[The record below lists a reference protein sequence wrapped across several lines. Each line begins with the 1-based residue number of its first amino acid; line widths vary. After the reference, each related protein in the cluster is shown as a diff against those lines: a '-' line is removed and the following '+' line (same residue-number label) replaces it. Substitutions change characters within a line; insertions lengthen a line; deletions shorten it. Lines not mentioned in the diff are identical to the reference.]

1 MIDRL
6 IAFSVR
12 SPWTIGLL
20 LLALIG
26 YGAYSLKSL
35 PIDAVPDVT
44 NQQVDVITNSPNL
57 SSLEI
62 EKFITT
68 PLEMAMANIPGLIEA
83 RSVSKFG
90 SSVVKLI
97 FTDNTDI
104 YWARQQ
110 VFERLEGVKADIPE
124 GAGTPILGPVSTGL
138 GEIYQYVIRPKD
150 PEHPRYTL
158 TEIRTLQDWYVR
170 RKLLGMPGVADVSG
184 YGGYSKEYQA
194 KLKPERMRALGITV
208 DDLYTALSQG
218 NGNTGGAYIEKDN
231 KAFTIRGIG
240 LVNNLDEIA
249 QTVVRKNGNVPV
261 LVRDVADVEMG
272 SALRFG
278 ALSENGTGEVV
289 GGSVLMMKGANG
301 NEVIGRL
308 KDKFRD
314 IQAGLPDGLE
324 IVPFLDRSKIVTAAI
339 DTVAHNLIEGAAIVV
354 LVILVLLGNWRASLL
369 AASVIPL
376 AMLFAFIW
384 MRQLDI
390 VGNIMS
396 LGAIDFGLLVDPAII
411 VVESAVLFLGLA
423 MARRLDEKREANG
436 HDGYLSKL
444 TYKDR
449 QEVVIASASAVK
461 QSVVFGGLI
470 ILIVYFPILT
480 LEGVEGK
487 MFAPMAKTV
496 GFAIMGALLLSIT
509 YVPMMSALLL
519 RPPKSLHDHGFS
531 EKIVQFFYRL
541 LRPVLAAGLRAKFV
555 VVAVAA
561 GILTAGIIG
570 FSRIGGE
577 FIPKLQEGDM
587 MIDMDLPT
595 GTPLTESIRLSRI
608 FQESLL
614 KAFPDEIL
622 GAVSKIGT
630 SEVKVDPL
638 PLESQE
644 IYLSLSDKH
653 TWKKADNQ
661 EDLAVEVNKFMSQ
674 YPGPIYAI
682 TQPIESRV
690 NDMMNGARTD
700 VVAQLYGDNLD
711 TLVNKMR
718 SIIQVIRQVPGAVD
732 VKASKVFGLP
742 QLNIKYDRHRLAI
755 HGIKVEQVNRAI
767 QMAFGGATAGV
778 VYEGDKRFD
787 LTFRLA
793 GDDRVRP
800 ESIENLLV
808 NDQNNNPIPLRELAE
823 ITEDVGPSEITHVNL
838 KRVVNIGFNIR
849 ERDLES
855 VVKDVIK
862 AVDQKVKLPDEYS
875 ITYGGEFE
883 NFSRA
888 KDRLSLVLPISLL
901 VIFGLLYLTFGN
913 FRDSLLIYAVVPLSA
928 VGGIFSLLLRGM
940 NFSISAGVGFI
951 ALFGVAVL
959 NGILLVSHFNALAAE
974 GVSDPNQRVLQGL
987 RERLRPV
994 LMTSFVAALG
1004 FMPMALSTSVGA
1016 EVQKPLATVVIGGL
1030 LTATVLT
1037 LIVLPVLYAMFSP
1050 KTHQPEEVEKE
1061 VDVA

>member
-12 SPWTIGLL
+12 SPWTIGFLV
-20 LLALIG
+20 LALILAG
-26 YGAYSLKSL
+26 GYSLKKL

-44 NQQVDVITNSPNL
+44 TQQVDVITNSPNL

-68 PLEMAMANIPGLIEA
+68 PLEMAMANIPGLVET

-97 FTDNTDI
+97 FTDQTDI

-110 VFERLEGVKADIPE
+110 VFERLEGVKADIPD
-124 GAGTPILGPVSTGL
+124 GAGTPTLGPVSTGL
-138 GEIYQYVIRPKD
+138 GEIYQYVIKPED
-150 PEHPRYTL
+150 PTSPRYTL
-158 TEIRTLQDWYVR
+158 TEIRTIQDWYIR

-194 KLKPERMRALGITV
+194 KLKPDRMRALGVTV
-208 DDLYTALSQG
+208 DDLYAALSQG

-240 LVNNLDEIA
+240 LVNTLDEIG
-249 QTVVRKNGNVPV
+249 QTVVRKNGNAPV
-261 LVRDVADVEMG
+261 LVRDVADVDMG
-272 SALRFG
+272 HALRFG
-278 ALSENGTGEVV
+278 ALSRNGQGEVV
-289 GGSVLMMKGANG
+289 GGSILMMKGANG
-301 NEVIGRL
+301 NEVINRL
-308 KDKFRD
+308 KDRFRE
-314 IQAGLPDGLE
+314 IQKGMPAGLIIE
-324 IVPFLDRSKIVTAAI
+324 PFLDRSEIVTAAI
-339 DTVAHNLIEGAAIVV
+339 DTVAHNLLEGAAIVV
-354 LVILVLLGNWRASLL
+354 IVILVLLGNWRASLL

-384 MRQLDI
+384 MGQLGI

-411 VVESAVLFLGLA
+411 VVESAVLFLALA
-423 MARRLDEKREANG
+423 MAKYQDEKTRQTGA
-436 HDGYLSKL
+436 KTAL

-449 QEVVIASASAVK
+449 QDVIISATSEVK
-461 QSVVFGGLI
+461 RSVVFGGLI

-487 MFAPMAKTV
+487 MFSPMAKTV
-496 GFAIMGALLLSIT
+496 GFAILGALLLSIT

-519 RPPKSLHDHGFS
+519 RPPKSAHDHGFS
-531 EKIVQFFYRL
+531 EKIVQFFYRG
-541 LRPVLAAGLRAKFV
+541 LRPVLTAALRARYV
-555 VVAVAA
+555 VVGVAV
-561 GILTAGIIG
+561 GILVLGVIG
-570 FSRIGGE
+570 FGRIGGE

-587 MIDMDLPT
+587 VIDMDLPT
-595 GTPLTESIRLSRI
+595 GTTLTESIRLSQS
-608 FQESLL
+608 FQAALL
-614 KAFPDEIL
+614 KEFPDEISTI
-622 GAVSKIGT
+622 VSKIGT

-644 IYLSLSDKH
+644 LYLSLTPKEN
-653 TWKKADNQ
+653 WKKATRQQ
-661 EDLAVEVNKFMSQ
+661 ELAVKVNDFMAQ
-674 YPGPIYAI
+674 YPGPVYAI

-711 TLVNKMR
+711 TLVKKMR
-718 SIIQVIRQVPGAVD
+718 QVIGVVRTVPGAVD

-742 QLNIKYDRHRLAI
+742 QLNIKYDRHRLAL
-755 HGIKVEQVNRAI
+755 HGIKVEQINRAI

-800 ESIENLLV
+800 DAIANLLV
-808 NDQNNNPIPLRELAE
+808 NDQNNNPIPLRELAD
-823 ITEDVGPSEITHVNL
+823 ITEDVGPSEITHVDM
-838 KRVVNIGFNIR
+838 KRLVNVGFNVR

-862 AVDQKVKLPDEYS
+862 AVDAKVKLPAEYS

-888 KDRLSLVLPISLL
+888 KDRLSIVLPIALL

-928 VGGIFSLLLRGM
+928 VGGIFSLLLRDM

-959 NGILLVSHFNALAAE
+959 NGILLVSHFNALGAE
-974 GVSDPNQRVLQGL
+974 GVEDPNERVLRGL
-987 RERLRPV
+987 QERLRPV

-1004 FMPMALSTSVGA
+1004 FMPMATSSSVGA

-1037 LIVLPVLYAMFSP
+1037 LIVLPVLYAMVSP
-1050 KTHQPEEVEKE
+1050 RIITPAHQEQEADAV
-1061 VDVA
+1061 

>member
-20 LLALIG
+20 LLVLILAG
-26 YGAYSLKSL
+26 GYSLKKL

-44 NQQVDVITNSPNL
+44 TQQVDVITNSPNL

-62 EKFITT
+62 EKFITI
-68 PLEMAMANIPGLIEA
+68 PLEMAMANIPGLVET

-97 FTDNTDI
+97 FTDQTDI

-110 VFERLEGVKADIPE
+110 VFERLESVKADIPD
-124 GAGTPILGPVSTGL
+124 GAGTPVLGPVSTGL
-138 GEIYQYVIRPKD
+138 GEIYQYVIRPED
-150 PEHPRYTL
+150 PNNPRYTL
-158 TEIRTLQDWYVR
+158 TEIRTIQDWYVR
-170 RKLLGMPGVADVSG
+170 RKLLGMPGIADVSG

-194 KLKPERMRALGITV
+194 KLKPERMRALGVTV
-208 DDLYTALSQG
+208 DDLYAALSQG

-240 LVNNLDEIA
+240 LVNSLDEIA
-249 QTVVRKNGNVPV
+249 QTVIRKNGNAPV
-261 LVRDVADVEMG
+261 LVRDVADVDMG
-272 SALRFG
+272 HALRFG
-278 ALSENGTGEVV
+278 ALSRNGQGEVV
-289 GGSVLMMKGANG
+289 GGSILMMKGANG
-301 NEVIGRL
+301 NEVINRL
-308 KDKFRD
+308 KERFVD
-314 IQAGLPDGLE
+314 IQKGMPKGLVIE
-324 IVPFLDRSKIVTAAI
+324 PFLDRSEIVTAAI
-339 DTVAHNLIEGAAIVV
+339 NTVAHNLLEGAAIVV
-354 LVILVLLGNWRASLL
+354 IVILVLLGNWRASLL

-384 MRQLDI
+384 MGQLGI

-411 VVESAVLFLGLA
+411 VVESAVLFLALA
-423 MARRLDEKREANG
+423 MAKHQEEARAAG
-436 HDGYLSKL
+436 KSAKM
-444 TYKDR
+444 TYKER
-449 QEVVIASASAVK
+449 QALIISATSEVK
-461 QSVVFGGLI
+461 RSVVFGGLI

-487 MFAPMAKTV
+487 MFSPMAKTV

-519 RPPKSLHDHGFS
+519 RPPKSAHDHGFS
-531 EKIVQFFYRL
+531 EKIVQFFYRG
-541 LRPVLAAGLRAKFV
+541 LRPVLAAALRAKYV
-555 VVAVAA
+555 VVAIAA
-561 GILTAGIIG
+561 GILVLGVIG

-587 MIDMDLPT
+587 VIDMDLPT
-595 GTPLTESIRLSRI
+595 GTPLTESIRLSQE
-608 FQESLL
+608 FQGALL
-614 KAFPDEIL
+614 KAFPDEIQSI
-622 GAVSKIGT
+622 VSKIGT

-644 IYLSLSDKH
+644 LYLSLTPKE
-653 TWKKADNQ
+653 TWKKAGRQQ
-661 EDLAVEVNKFMSQ
+661 ELAVKVNDFMAQ
-674 YPGPIYAI
+674 YPGPVYAI

-711 TLVNKMR
+711 TLVKKMR
-718 SIIQVIRQVPGAVD
+718 EVIGVVRQVPGAVD

-742 QLNIKYDRHRLAI
+742 QLNIKYDRHRLAL
-755 HGIKVEQVNRAI
+755 HGIKVEQINRAI

-787 LTFRLA
+787 LTFRLS

-800 ESIENLLV
+800 EAIANLLV
-808 NDQNNNPIPLRELAE
+808 NDQNNNPIPLRELAD
-823 ITEDVGPSEITHVNL
+823 ITEDVGPSEITHVDM
-838 KRVVNIGFNIR
+838 KRLVNVGFNVR

-855 VVKDVIK
+855 VVNDVIK
-862 AVDQKVKLPDEYS
+862 AVNAKVKLPAEYS

-888 KDRLSLVLPISLL
+888 KDRLSIVLPIALL

-928 VGGIFSLLLRGM
+928 VGGIFSLLLRDM

-959 NGILLVSHFNALAAE
+959 NGILLVSHFNALGAE
-974 GVSDPNQRVLQGL
+974 GIEDPNERVLQGL
-987 RERLRPV
+987 KDRLRPV

-1004 FMPMALSTSVGA
+1004 FMPMATSTSVGA

-1037 LIVLPVLYAMFSP
+1037 LIILPVLYAMVSP
-1050 KTHQPEEVEKE
+1050 RVIAPAHQEQEADAV
-1061 VDVA
+1061 

>member
-1 MIDRL
+1 MIDKI
-6 IAFSVR
+6 IAWSVR
-12 SPWTIGLL
+12 SPWTVGLML
-20 LLALIG
+20 LVLIAWG
-26 YGAYSLKSL
+26 GYSLQHL
-35 PIDAVPDVT
+35 PIDATPDVT
-44 NQQVDVITNSPNL
+44 NQQVDVITNSQNL

-62 EKFITT
+62 EKFIST
-68 PLEMAMANIPGLIEA
+68 PIELAMANIPGLIEA

-97 FTDNTDI
+97 FTDETDI

-110 VFERLEGVKADIPE
+110 VFERLEQVKNDIPE

-138 GEIYQYVIRPKD
+138 GEIYQYVIRPID
-150 PEHPRYTL
+150 PKNPRYTL
-158 TEIRTLQDWYVR
+158 TEIRTLQDWSIR
-170 RKLLGMPGVADVSG
+170 RQLLGMEGIADVSG

-194 KLKPERMRALGITV
+194 KLKPERMRALGVTV
-208 DDLYTALSQG
+208 DDLYAALSQG
-218 NGNTGGAYIEKDN
+218 NGNTGGAYIEKEN
-231 KAFTIRGIG
+231 KAFTIRGVG
-240 LVNNLDEIA
+240 LINTIDEVA
-249 QTVVRKNGNVPV
+249 QTVVRKNGNAPV

-272 SALRFG
+272 HALRFG
-278 ALSENGTGEVV
+278 ALSQNGKGEVV
-289 GGSVLMMKGANG
+289 GGSILMMKGANG

-308 KDKFRD
+308 KDRFKE
-314 IQAGLPDGLE
+314 IQKTLPDGLVIE
-324 IVPFLDRSKIVTAAI
+324 PFVDRSRIVTAAI
-339 DTVAHNLIEGAAIVV
+339 DTVAHNLIEGAIIVV
-354 LVILVLLGNWRASLL
+354 VVILVLLGNWRASLL

-376 AMLFAFIW
+376 SMLFAFIW
-384 MRQLDI
+384 MGQLDI

-411 VVESAVLFLGLA
+411 VVESVVLFLAIA
-423 MARRLDEKREANG
+423 MSKRQNQHEHNEHEEG
-436 HDGYLSKL
+436 VSRKI
-444 TYKDR
+444 TYKER
-449 QEVVIASASAVK
+449 QDIVID
-461 QSVVFGGLI
+461 SVVDVKRSVLFGGMI

-487 MFAPMAKTV
+487 MFSPMAKTV
-496 GFAIMGALLLSIT
+496 GFAILGALILAIT
-509 YVPMMSALLL
+509 YVPMMSALIM
-519 RPPKSLHDHGFS
+519 RPPKSAHDHGFS
-531 EKIVQFFYRL
+531 EKLVQFFYKG

-555 VVAVAA
+555 VVGVAV
-561 GILTAGIIG
+561 GILVLGIIG

-595 GTPLTESIRLSRI
+595 GTTLTESIRLSKI
-608 FQESLL
+608 FQASLM
-614 KAFPDEIL
+614 KEFPDEIK
-622 GAVSKIGT
+622 GIVSKIGT

-644 IYLSLSDKH
+644 LYISLSPKE
-653 TWKKADNQ
+653 TWTKATKQ
-661 EDLAVEVNKFMSQ
+661 EDLAVQVNDFMAQ

-711 TLVNKMR
+711 TLLVKMR
-718 SIIQVIRQVPGAVD
+718 EIIGVVREVPGAVD

-742 QLNIKYDRHRLAI
+742 QLNIKYDRQRLAV

-767 QMAFGGATAGV
+767 QMAFGGATAGTIF
-778 VYEGDKRFD
+778 EGDRRFD

-800 ESIENLLV
+800 DAIENLLV
-808 NDQNNNPIPLRELAE
+808 NDQNNNPIPLRELAD
-823 ITEDVGPSEITHVNL
+823 ITEDIGPSEITHVNM
-838 KRVVNIGFNIR
+838 KRVVNIGFNVR
-849 ERDLES
+849 ERDLQS
-855 VVKDVIK
+855 VVNDVIK
-862 AVDQKVKLPDEYS
+862 AVDGQVKLPADYS
-875 ITYGGEFE
+875 ITYGGQFE

-888 KDRLSLVLPISLL
+888 KDRLSIVLPISLL

-928 VGGIFSLLLRGM
+928 VGGILSLMLRDM

-951 ALFGVAVL
+951 ALFGISVL
-959 NGILLVSHFNALAAE
+959 NGIILVSHFNALAEE
-974 GVSDPNQRVLQGL
+974 GVADPNERVLRGL
-987 RERLRPV
+987 QERLRPV

-1004 FMPMALSTSVGA
+1004 FIPMALSTSVGA

-1030 LTATVLT
+1030 LTATILT

-1050 KTHQPEEVEKE
+1050 KNVPAHPPVETE
-1061 VDVA
+1061 TIA

>member
-12 SPWTIGLL
+12 SPWTIGFLVLL
-20 LLALIG
+20 LVLAG
-26 YGAYSLKSL
+26 GYSLKKL

-44 NQQVDVITNSPNL
+44 TQQVDVITNSPNL

-62 EKFITT
+62 EKFITI
-68 PLEMAMANIPGLIEA
+68 PLEMAMANIPGLVET

-97 FTDNTDI
+97 FTDQTDI

-110 VFERLEGVKADIPE
+110 VFERLESVKSDIPD
-124 GAGTPILGPVSTGL
+124 GAGTPVLGPVSTGL
-138 GEIYQYVIRPKD
+138 GEIYQYVIRPED
-150 PEHPRYTL
+150 PSNPRYTL
-158 TEIRTLQDWYVR
+158 TEIRTIQDWYVR
-170 RKLLGMPGVADVSG
+170 RKLLGMSGIADVSG

-194 KLKPERMRALGITV
+194 KLKPERMRALGVTV
-208 DDLYTALSQG
+208 DDLYAALSQG

-240 LVNNLDEIA
+240 LVNSLDEIA
-249 QTVVRKNGNVPV
+249 QTVIRKNGNAPV
-261 LVRDVADVEMG
+261 LVRDVADVDMG
-272 SALRFG
+272 HALRFG
-278 ALSENGTGEVV
+278 ALSRNGQGEVV
-289 GGSVLMMKGANG
+289 GGSILMMKGANG
-301 NEVIGRL
+301 NEVINRL
-308 KDKFRD
+308 KERFVD
-314 IQAGLPDGLE
+314 IQKGMPKGLVIE
-324 IVPFLDRSKIVTAAI
+324 PFLDRSEIVTAAI
-339 DTVAHNLIEGAAIVV
+339 NTVAHNLLEGAAIVV
-354 LVILVLLGNWRASLL
+354 IVILVLLGNWRASLL

-384 MRQLDI
+384 MGQLGI

-411 VVESAVLFLGLA
+411 VVESAVLFLALA
-423 MARRLDEKREANG
+423 MAKHQEEATAAG
-436 HDGYLSKL
+436 RSAKM
-444 TYKDR
+444 TYKER
-449 QEVVIASASAVK
+449 QALTISATSEVK
-461 QSVVFGGLI
+461 RSVVFGGLI

-487 MFAPMAKTV
+487 MFSPMAKTV
-496 GFAIMGALLLSIT
+496 GFAILGALLLSIT

-519 RPPKSLHDHGFS
+519 RPPKSAHDHGFS
-531 EKIVQFFYRL
+531 EKIVQFFYRG
-541 LRPVLAAGLRAKFV
+541 LRPVLTAALRAKYV
-555 VVAVAA
+555 VVAIAV
-561 GILTAGIIG
+561 GILVLGVIG

-587 MIDMDLPT
+587 VIDMDLPT
-595 GTPLTESIRLSRI
+595 GTPLTESIRLSQE
-608 FQESLL
+608 FQGALL
-614 KAFPDEIL
+614 KAFPDEIQSI
-622 GAVSKIGT
+622 VSKIGT

-644 IYLSLSDKH
+644 LYLSLTPKE
-653 TWKKADNQ
+653 TWKKAGRQQ
-661 EDLAVEVNKFMSQ
+661 ELAVKVNDFMAQ
-674 YPGPIYAI
+674 YPGPVYAI

-711 TLVNKMR
+711 TLVKKMR
-718 SIIQVIRQVPGAVD
+718 EVIAVVRQVPGAVD

-742 QLNIKYDRHRLAI
+742 QLNIKYDRHRLAL
-755 HGIKVEQVNRAI
+755 HGIKVEQINRAI

-800 ESIENLLV
+800 EAIANLLV
-808 NDQNNNPIPLRELAE
+808 NDQNNNPIPLRELAD
-823 ITEDVGPSEITHVNL
+823 ITEDVGPSEITHVDM
-838 KRVVNIGFNIR
+838 KRLVNVGFNVR

-855 VVKDVIK
+855 VVNDVIK
-862 AVDQKVKLPDEYS
+862 AVNAKVKLPAEYS

-888 KDRLSLVLPISLL
+888 KDRLSLVLPIALL

-928 VGGIFSLLLRGM
+928 VGGIFSLLLRDM

-959 NGILLVSHFNALAAE
+959 NGILLVSHFNALGAA
-974 GVSDPNQRVLQGL
+974 GIDDPNERVLQGL
-987 RERLRPV
+987 KDRLRPV

-1004 FMPMALSTSVGA
+1004 FMPMATSTSVGA

-1037 LIVLPVLYAMFSP
+1037 LIILPVLYAMVSP
-1050 KTHQPEEVEKE
+1050 RVITPAHQEQEA
-1061 VDVA
+1061 DVV

>member
-1 MIDRL
+1 MIDKI
-6 IAFSVR
+6 IAWSVR
-12 SPWTIGLL
+12 SPWTVGLL
-20 LLALIG
+20 LLVLIAWG
-26 YGAYSLKSL
+26 GYSLKNL
-35 PIDAVPDVT
+35 PIDATPDVT
-44 NQQVDVITNSPNL
+44 NQQVDVITNSQNL

-62 EKFITT
+62 EKFIST
-68 PLEMAMANIPGLIEA
+68 PIELAMANIPGLIEA

-97 FTDNTDI
+97 FTDDTDI

-110 VFERLEGVKADIPE
+110 VFERLEQVKNDIPE

-138 GEIYQYVIRPKD
+138 GEIYQYVIRPID
-150 PEHPRYTL
+150 PKNPRYTL
-158 TEIRTLQDWYVR
+158 TEIRTLQDWSIR
-170 RKLLGMPGVADVSG
+170 RQLLGMEGIADVSG

-194 KLKPERMRALGITV
+194 KLKPDRMRALGVTV
-208 DDLYTALSQG
+208 DDLYAALSQG

-231 KAFTIRGIG
+231 KAFTIRGVG
-240 LVNNLDEIA
+240 LINTIDEVA
-249 QTVVRKNGNVPV
+249 QTVVRKNGNAPI
-261 LVRDVADVEMG
+261 LVRDVADVDMG
-272 SALRFG
+272 HALRFG
-278 ALSENGTGEVV
+278 ALSQNGKGEVV
-289 GGSVLMMKGANG
+289 GGSILMMKGANG
-301 NEVIGRL
+301 NEVISRL
-308 KDKFRD
+308 KERFKE
-314 IQAGLPDGLE
+314 IQKTLPDGLVIE
-324 IVPFLDRSKIVTAAI
+324 PFLDRSRIVTAAI
-339 DTVAHNLIEGAAIVV
+339 DTVAHNLIEGAVIVV
-354 LVILVLLGNWRASLL
+354 IVILVLLGNWRASLL

-384 MRQLDI
+384 MGQLGI

-411 VVESAVLFLGLA
+411 VVESVVLFLAIA
-423 MARRLDEKREANG
+423 MGKRQEQAE
-436 HDGYLSKL
+436 HEDGVNKKF
-444 TYKDR
+444 TYKER
-449 QEVVIASASAVK
+449 QNIVID
-461 QSVVFGGLI
+461 SVVDVKRSVLFGGII

-487 MFAPMAKTV
+487 MFSPMAKTV
-496 GFAIMGALLLSIT
+496 GFAILGALILAIT
-509 YVPMMSALLL
+509 YVPMMSALIM
-519 RPPKSLHDHGFS
+519 RPPKSAHDHGFS
-531 EKIVQFFYRL
+531 EKLVQFFYKG
-541 LRPVLAAGLRAKFV
+541 LRPVLAAGLRAKLV
-555 VVAVAA
+555 VVGVAV
-561 GILTAGIIG
+561 GILVLGVIG

-595 GTPLTESIRLSRI
+595 GTTLTESIRLSQI
-608 FQESLL
+608 FQAALIKE
-614 KAFPDEIL
+614 FPDEIK
-622 GAVSKIGT
+622 GVVSKIGT

-644 IYLSLSDKH
+644 LYISLSPKE
-653 TWKKADNQ
+653 TWTKATKQ
-661 EDLAVEVNKFMSQ
+661 EDLAVQVNDFMAQ

-711 TLVNKMR
+711 TLLVKMR
-718 SIIQVIRQVPGAVD
+718 EIIGVVREVPGAVD

-742 QLNIKYDRHRLAI
+742 QLNIKYDRQRLAV

-767 QMAFGGATAGV
+767 QMAFGGATAGTIF
-778 VYEGDKRFD
+778 EGDRRFD

-800 ESIENLLV
+800 DAIENLLV
-808 NDQNNNPIPLRELAE
+808 NDQNNNPIPLRELAD
-823 ITEDVGPSEITHVNL
+823 ITEDIGPSEITHVNM
-838 KRVVNIGFNIR
+838 KRVVNIGFNVR
-849 ERDLES
+849 ERDLQS
-855 VVKDVIK
+855 VVNDVIK
-862 AVDQKVKLPDEYS
+862 AVDAQVKLPAEYS
-875 ITYGGEFE
+875 ITYGGQFE

-888 KDRLSLVLPISLL
+888 KDRLSIVLPISLL

-928 VGGIFSLLLRGM
+928 VGGILSLMLRDM

-951 ALFGVAVL
+951 ALFGISVL
-959 NGILLVSHFNALAAE
+959 NGIILVSHFNALAEE
-974 GVSDPNQRVLQGL
+974 GVADPNERVLRGL
-987 RERLRPV
+987 QERLRPV

-1004 FMPMALSTSVGA
+1004 FIPMALSTSVGA

-1030 LTATVLT
+1030 LTATILT

-1050 KTHQPEEVEKE
+1050 KNVSAQPPVETE
-1061 VDVA
+1061 TIA

>member
-12 SPWTIGLL
+12 SPWTIGFLVL
-20 LLALIG
+20 ILVLAG
-26 YGAYSLKSL
+26 GYSLKKL

-44 NQQVDVITNSPNL
+44 TQQVDVITNSPNL

-68 PLEMAMANIPGLIEA
+68 PLEMAMANIPGLVET

-97 FTDNTDI
+97 FTDQTDI

-110 VFERLEGVKADIPE
+110 VFERLEGVKADIPD
-124 GAGTPILGPVSTGL
+124 GAGTPALGPVSTGL
-138 GEIYQYVIRPKD
+138 GEIYQYVIKPED
-150 PEHPRYTL
+150 PNSPRYTL
-158 TEIRTLQDWYVR
+158 TEIRTIQDWYIR

-194 KLKPERMRALGITV
+194 KLKPDRMRALGVTV
-208 DDLYTALSQG
+208 DDLYAALSQG

-249 QTVVRKNGNVPV
+249 QTVVRKNGNAPV
-261 LVRDVADVEMG
+261 LVRDVADVDMG
-272 SALRFG
+272 HALRFG
-278 ALSENGTGEVV
+278 ALSRNGQGEVV
-289 GGSVLMMKGANG
+289 GGSILMMKGANG
-301 NEVIGRL
+301 NEVINRL
-308 KDKFRD
+308 KDRFAE
-314 IQAGLPDGLE
+314 IQKGMPAGLIIE
-324 IVPFLDRSKIVTAAI
+324 PFLDRSEIVTAAI
-339 DTVAHNLIEGAAIVV
+339 DTVAHNLLEGAAIVV
-354 LVILVLLGNWRASLL
+354 IVILVLLGNWRASLL

-384 MRQLDI
+384 MGQLGI

-411 VVESAVLFLGLA
+411 VVESAVLFLALA
-423 MARRLDEKREANG
+423 MAKYQAEK
-436 HDGYLSKL
+436 SKQTGTNTTL

-449 QEVVIASASAVK
+449 QNVIINATSEVK
-461 QSVVFGGLI
+461 RSVVFGGLI

-487 MFAPMAKTV
+487 MFSPMAKTV
-496 GFAIMGALLLSIT
+496 GFAILGALLLSIT

-519 RPPKSLHDHGFS
+519 RPPKSAHDHGFS
-531 EKIVQFFYRL
+531 EKIVQFFYRG
-541 LRPVLAAGLRAKFV
+541 LRP
-555 VVAVAA
+555 
-561 GILTAGIIG
+561 ILTAALKAKYVVVGVAVGILVLGVIG
-570 FSRIGGE
+570 FGRIGGE

-587 MIDMDLPT
+587 VIDMDLPT
-595 GTPLTESIRLSRI
+595 GTTLTESIRLSQE
-608 FQESLL
+608 FQGALL
-614 KAFPDEIL
+614 KEFPDEIENI
-622 GAVSKIGT
+622 VSKIGT

-644 IYLSLSDKH
+644 LYLSLTPKE
-653 TWKKADNQ
+653 TWKKATRQQ
-661 EDLAVEVNKFMSQ
+661 ELAVKVNDFMAQ
-674 YPGPIYAI
+674 YPGPVYAI

-711 TLVNKMR
+711 TLVKKMR
-718 SIIQVIRQVPGAVD
+718 QVIGVVRQVPGAVD

-742 QLNIKYDRHRLAI
+742 QLNIKYDRHRLAL
-755 HGIKVEQVNRAI
+755 HGIKVEQINRAI

-800 ESIENLLV
+800 DAIANLLV
-808 NDQNNNPIPLRELAE
+808 NDQNNNPIPLRELAD
-823 ITEDVGPSEITHVNL
+823 ITEDVGPSEITHVDM
-838 KRVVNIGFNIR
+838 KRLVNVGFNVR

-862 AVDQKVKLPDEYS
+862 AVDAKVKLPAEYS

-888 KDRLSLVLPISLL
+888 KDRLSIVLPISLL

-928 VGGIFSLLLRGM
+928 VGGIFSLLLRDM

-959 NGILLVSHFNALAAE
+959 NGILLVSHFNALGAE
-974 GVSDPNQRVLQGL
+974 GVEDPGERVLRGL
-987 RERLRPV
+987 QERLRPV

-1004 FMPMALSTSVGA
+1004 FMPMATSSSVGA

-1037 LIVLPVLYAMFSP
+1037 LIVLPVLYAMVSP
-1050 KTHQPEEVEKE
+1050 RVITPAHQEQEA
-1061 VDVA
+1061 DVV

>member
-12 SPWTIGLL
+12 SPWTIGFLV
-20 LLALIG
+20 LALILAG
-26 YGAYSLKSL
+26 GYSLKKL

-44 NQQVDVITNSPNL
+44 TQQVDVITNSPNL

-68 PLEMAMANIPGLIEA
+68 PLEMAMANIPGLVET

-97 FTDNTDI
+97 FTDQTDI

-110 VFERLEGVKADIPE
+110 VFERLEGVKADIPD
-124 GAGTPILGPVSTGL
+124 GAGTPTLGPVSTGL
-138 GEIYQYVIRPKD
+138 GEIYQYVIKPED
-150 PEHPRYTL
+150 PNSPRYTL
-158 TEIRTLQDWYVR
+158 TEIRTIQDWYIR

-194 KLKPERMRALGITV
+194 KLKPDRMRALGVTV
-208 DDLYTALSQG
+208 DDLYAALSQG

-240 LVNNLDEIA
+240 LVNTLDEIG
-249 QTVVRKNGNVPV
+249 QTVVRKNGNAPV
-261 LVRDVADVEMG
+261 LVRDVADVDMG
-272 SALRFG
+272 HALRFG
-278 ALSENGTGEVV
+278 ALSRNGQGEVV
-289 GGSVLMMKGANG
+289 GGSILMMKGANG
-301 NEVIGRL
+301 NEVINRL
-308 KDKFRD
+308 KDRFRE
-314 IQAGLPDGLE
+314 IQKGMPAGLIIE
-324 IVPFLDRSKIVTAAI
+324 PFLDRSEIVTAAI
-339 DTVAHNLIEGAAIVV
+339 DTVAHNLLEGAAIVV
-354 LVILVLLGNWRASLL
+354 IVILVLLGNWRASLL

-384 MRQLDI
+384 MGQLGI

-411 VVESAVLFLGLA
+411 VVESAVLFLALA
-423 MARRLDEKREANG
+423 MAKYQDEKTRQTGTKTA
-436 HDGYLSKL
+436 L

-449 QEVVIASASAVK
+449 QDVIISATSEVK
-461 QSVVFGGLI
+461 RSVVFGGLI

-487 MFAPMAKTV
+487 MFSPMAKTV
-496 GFAIMGALLLSIT
+496 GFAILGALLLSIT

-519 RPPKSLHDHGFS
+519 RPPKSAHDHGFS
-531 EKIVQFFYRL
+531 EKIVQFFYRG
-541 LRPVLAAGLRAKFV
+541 LRPVLTAALRARYV
-555 VVAVAA
+555 VVGVAV
-561 GILTAGIIG
+561 GILVLGVIG
-570 FSRIGGE
+570 FGRIGGE

-587 MIDMDLPT
+587 VIDMDLPT
-595 GTPLTESIRLSRI
+595 GTTLTESIRLSQS
-608 FQESLL
+608 FQAALL
-614 KAFPDEIL
+614 KEFSDEISTI
-622 GAVSKIGT
+622 VSKIGT

-644 IYLSLSDKH
+644 LYLSLTPKEN
-653 TWKKADNQ
+653 WKKATRQQ
-661 EDLAVEVNKFMSQ
+661 ELAVKVNDFMAQ
-674 YPGPIYAI
+674 YPGPVYAI

-711 TLVNKMR
+711 TLVKKMR
-718 SIIQVIRQVPGAVD
+718 QVIGVVRTVPGAVD

-742 QLNIKYDRHRLAI
+742 QLNIKYDRHRLAL
-755 HGIKVEQVNRAI
+755 HGIKVEQINRAI

-800 ESIENLLV
+800 DAIANLLV
-808 NDQNNNPIPLRELAE
+808 NDQNNNPIPLRELAD
-823 ITEDVGPSEITHVNL
+823 ITEDVGPSEITHVDM
-838 KRVVNIGFNIR
+838 KRLVNVGFNVR

-862 AVDQKVKLPDEYS
+862 AVDAKVKLPAEYS

-888 KDRLSLVLPISLL
+888 KDRLSIVLPIALL

-928 VGGIFSLLLRGM
+928 VGGIFSLLLRDM

-959 NGILLVSHFNALAAE
+959 NGILLVSHFNALGAE
-974 GVSDPNQRVLQGL
+974 GVEDPNERVLRGL
-987 RERLRPV
+987 QERLRPV

-1004 FMPMALSTSVGA
+1004 FMPMATSSSVGA

-1037 LIVLPVLYAMFSP
+1037 LIVLPVLYAMVSP
-1050 KTHQPEEVEKE
+1050 RIITPAHQEQEADAV
-1061 VDVA
+1061 

>member
-12 SPWTIGLL
+12 SPWTIGFLL
-20 LLALIG
+20 LVLILAG
-26 YGAYSLKSL
+26 GYSLKKL

-44 NQQVDVITNSPNL
+44 TQQVDVITNSPNL

-62 EKFITT
+62 EKFITI
-68 PLEMAMANIPGLIEA
+68 PLEMAMANIPGLVET

-97 FTDNTDI
+97 FTDQTDI

-110 VFERLEGVKADIPE
+110 VFERLELVKADIPD
-124 GAGTPILGPVSTGL
+124 GAGTPVLGPVSTGL
-138 GEIYQYVIRPKD
+138 GEIYQYVIRPED
-150 PEHPRYTL
+150 PNNPRYTL
-158 TEIRTLQDWYVR
+158 TEIRTIQDWYVR
-170 RKLLGMPGVADVSG
+170 RKLLGMAGIADVSG

-194 KLKPERMRALGITV
+194 KLKPDRMRALGVTV
-208 DDLYTALSQG
+208 DDLYAALSQG

-240 LVNNLDEIA
+240 LVNSLDEIA
-249 QTVVRKNGNVPV
+249 QTVIRKNGNAPV
-261 LVRDVADVEMG
+261 LVRDVADVDMG
-272 SALRFG
+272 HALRFG
-278 ALSENGTGEVV
+278 ALSRNGQGEVV
-289 GGSVLMMKGANG
+289 GGSILMMKGANG
-301 NEVIGRL
+301 NEVINRL
-308 KDKFRD
+308 KERFVD
-314 IQAGLPDGLE
+314 IQKGMPKGLVIE
-324 IVPFLDRSKIVTAAI
+324 PFLDRSEIVTAAI
-339 DTVAHNLIEGAAIVV
+339 NTVAHNLLEGAAIVV
-354 LVILVLLGNWRASLL
+354 IVILVLLGNWRASLL

-384 MRQLDI
+384 MGQLGI

-411 VVESAVLFLGLA
+411 VVESAVLFLALA
-423 MARRLDEKREANG
+423 MAKHQEAAKAAG
-436 HDGYLSKL
+436 KSAKM
-444 TYKDR
+444 TYKER
-449 QEVVIASASAVK
+449 QALIISATSEVK
-461 QSVVFGGLI
+461 RSVVFGGLI

-487 MFAPMAKTV
+487 MFSPMAKTV
-496 GFAIMGALLLSIT
+496 GFAILGALLLSIT

-519 RPPKSLHDHGFS
+519 RPPKSPHDHGFS
-531 EKIVQFFYRL
+531 EKIVQFFYRG
-541 LRPVLAAGLRAKFV
+541 LRPVLAAALRAKYV
-555 VVAVAA
+555 VVAIAA
-561 GILTAGIIG
+561 GILVLGVIG

-587 MIDMDLPT
+587 VIDMDLPT
-595 GTPLTESIRLSRI
+595 GTPLTESIRLSQE
-608 FQESLL
+608 FQGALL
-614 KAFPDEIL
+614 KAFPDEIQSI
-622 GAVSKIGT
+622 VSKIGT

-644 IYLSLSDKH
+644 LYLSLTPKE
-653 TWKKADNQ
+653 TWKKAGRQQ
-661 EDLAVEVNKFMSQ
+661 ELAVKVNDFMAQ
-674 YPGPIYAI
+674 YPGPVYAI

-711 TLVNKMR
+711 TLVKKMR
-718 SIIQVIRQVPGAVD
+718 EVIGVVRQVPGAVD

-742 QLNIKYDRHRLAI
+742 QLNIKYDRHRLAL
-755 HGIKVEQVNRAI
+755 HGIKVEQINRAI

-800 ESIENLLV
+800 EAIANLLV
-808 NDQNNNPIPLRELAE
+808 NDQNNNPIPLRELAD
-823 ITEDVGPSEITHVNL
+823 ITEDVGPSEITHVDM
-838 KRVVNIGFNIR
+838 KRLVNVGFNVR

-855 VVKDVIK
+855 VVNDVIK
-862 AVDQKVKLPDEYS
+862 AVNAKVKLPAEYS

-888 KDRLSLVLPISLL
+888 KDRLSIVLPIALL

-928 VGGIFSLLLRGM
+928 VGGVFSLLLRDM

-959 NGILLVSHFNALAAE
+959 NGILLVSHFNALGAE
-974 GVSDPNQRVLQGL
+974 GIEDPNERVLQGL
-987 RERLRPV
+987 KDRLRPV

-1004 FMPMALSTSVGA
+1004 FMPMATSTSVGA

-1037 LIVLPVLYAMFSP
+1037 LIILPVLYAMVSP
-1050 KTHQPEEVEKE
+1050 RVIAPAHQEQEA
-1061 VDVA
+1061 DVV

>member
-12 SPWTIGLL
+12 SPWTIGFLVLL
-20 LLALIG
+20 LILAG
-26 YGAYSLKSL
+26 GYSLKKL

-44 NQQVDVITNSPNL
+44 TQQVDVITNSPNL

-62 EKFITT
+62 EKFITI
-68 PLEMAMANIPGLIEA
+68 PLEMAMANIPGLVET

-97 FTDNTDI
+97 FTDQTDI

-110 VFERLEGVKADIPE
+110 VFERLESVKADIPD
-124 GAGTPILGPVSTGL
+124 GAGTPVLGPVSTGL

-150 PEHPRYTL
+150 PNNPGYTL
-158 TEIRTLQDWYVR
+158 TEIRTIQDWYVR
-170 RKLLGMPGVADVSG
+170 RKLLGMPGIADVSG

-194 KLKPERMRALGITV
+194 KLKPERMRALGVTV
-208 DDLYTALSQG
+208 DDLYAALSQG

-240 LVNNLDEIA
+240 LVNSLDEIA
-249 QTVVRKNGNVPV
+249 QTVIRKNGNAPV
-261 LVRDVADVEMG
+261 LVRDVADVDMG
-272 SALRFG
+272 HALRFG
-278 ALSENGTGEVV
+278 ALSRNGQGEVV
-289 GGSVLMMKGANG
+289 GGSILMMKGANG
-301 NEVIGRL
+301 NEVINRL
-308 KDKFRD
+308 KERFVD
-314 IQAGLPDGLE
+314 IQKGMPKGLVIE
-324 IVPFLDRSKIVTAAI
+324 PFLDRSEIVTAAI
-339 DTVAHNLIEGAAIVV
+339 NTVAHNLLEGAAIVV
-354 LVILVLLGNWRASLL
+354 IVILVLLGNWRASLL

-384 MRQLDI
+384 MGQLGI

-411 VVESAVLFLGLA
+411 VVESAVLFLALA
-423 MARRLDEKREANG
+423 MAKHQEEAKAAG
-436 HDGYLSKL
+436 KSTKM
-444 TYKDR
+444 TYKER
-449 QEVVIASASAVK
+449 QTLITSATSEVK
-461 QSVVFGGLI
+461 RSVVFGGLI

-487 MFAPMAKTV
+487 MFSPMAKTV
-496 GFAIMGALLLSIT
+496 GFAILGALLLSIT

-519 RPPKSLHDHGFS
+519 RPPKSAHDHGFS
-531 EKIVQFFYRL
+531 EKIVQFFYRG
-541 LRPVLAAGLRAKFV
+541 LRPVLAAALRAKYV

-561 GILTAGIIG
+561 GILILGVIG

-587 MIDMDLPT
+587 VIDMDLPT
-595 GTPLTESIRLSRI
+595 GTPLTESIRLSQE
-608 FQESLL
+608 FQGALL
-614 KAFPDEIL
+614 KAFPDEIQSI
-622 GAVSKIGT
+622 VSKIGT

-644 IYLSLSDKH
+644 LYLSLTPKE
-653 TWKKADNQ
+653 TWKKAGRQQ
-661 EDLAVEVNKFMSQ
+661 ELAVKVNDFMAQ
-674 YPGPIYAI
+674 YPGPVYAI

-711 TLVNKMR
+711 TLVKKMR
-718 SIIQVIRQVPGAVD
+718 EVIGVVRQVPGAVD

-742 QLNIKYDRHRLAI
+742 QLNIKYDRHRLAL
-755 HGIKVEQVNRAI
+755 HGIKVEQINRAI

-800 ESIENLLV
+800 EAIANLLV
-808 NDQNNNPIPLRELAE
+808 NDQNNNPIPLRELAD
-823 ITEDVGPSEITHVNL
+823 ITEDVGPSEITHVDM
-838 KRVVNIGFNIR
+838 KRLVNVGFNVR

-855 VVKDVIK
+855 VVNDVIK
-862 AVDQKVKLPDEYS
+862 AVNAKVKLPAEYS

-888 KDRLSLVLPISLL
+888 KDRLSIVLPISLL

-928 VGGIFSLLLRGM
+928 VGGIFSLLLRDM

-959 NGILLVSHFNALAAE
+959 NGILLVSHFNALGAE
-974 GVSDPNQRVLQGL
+974 GIEDPNERVLQGL
-987 RERLRPV
+987 KDRLRPV

-1004 FMPMALSTSVGA
+1004 FMPMATSTSVGA

-1037 LIVLPVLYAMFSP
+1037 LIILPVLYAMVSP
-1050 KTHQPEEVEKE
+1050 RVITPTHQEQEADAV
-1061 VDVA
+1061 

>member
-6 IAFSVR
+6 IAYSVR
-12 SPWTIGLL
+12 SPWTIGFL

-26 YGAYSLKSL
+26 YGAYSLNNL

-68 PLEMAMANIPGLIEA
+68 PVEMAMANIPGLIEA

-110 VFERLEGVKADIPE
+110 VFERLEGVKSEIPE

-150 PEHPRYTL
+150 PNHPRFTL
-158 TEIRTLQDWYVR
+158 TEIRTIQDWDIR

-184 YGGYSKEYQA
+184 YGGYGKEYQA
-194 KLKPERMRALGITV
+194 KLKPDRMRALGVTV

-231 KAFTIRGIG
+231 KAYTIRGIG
-240 LVNNLDEIA
+240 LVNNLDEIS
-249 QTVVRKNGNVPV
+249 QTVVRKNGNAPV
-261 LVRDVADVEMG
+261 LVRDVADVDLG
-272 SALRFG
+272 HALRFG
-278 ALSENGTGEVV
+278 ALSQNGQGEVV
-289 GGSVLMMKGANG
+289 GGSILMMKGANG
-301 NEVIGRL
+301 NEVISRL
-308 KDKFRD
+308 KAKFEE
-314 IQAGLPDGLE
+314 IQATLPEGLIIE
-324 IVPFLDRSKIVTAAI
+324 PFLDRSKIVTAAI
-339 DTVAHNLIEGAAIVV
+339 DTVAHNLIEGAIIVV
-354 LVILVLLGNWRASLL
+354 FVILILLGNWRASLL

-384 MRQLDI
+384 MRQFDI

-411 VVESAVLFLGLA
+411 VVESAVLFLAVA
-423 MARRLDEKREANG
+423 MAKRQQEKARVN
-436 HDGYLSKL
+436 HTNDHSKL
-444 TYKDR
+444 TYRDR
-449 QEVVIASASAVK
+449 QDVVIESASAVK

-487 MFAPMAKTV
+487 MFSPMAKTV

-519 RPPKSLHDHGFS
+519 RPPKNVHDHGFS

-541 LRPVLAAGLRAKFV
+541 LRPILAAGLRAKPV

-561 GILTAGIIG
+561 GILLAGIIG

-595 GTPLTESIRLSRI
+595 GTPLTESIRLSQV
-608 FQESLL
+608 FQQSLL
-614 KAFPDEIL
+614 KAFPNEIK
-622 GAVSKIGT
+622 GVVSKIGT

-644 IYLSLSDKH
+644 LYLSLSDKH
-653 TWKKADNQ
+653 SWKKAKNQ
-661 EDLAVEVNKFMSQ
+661 EELAVEVNKFMTQ
-674 YPGPIYAI
+674 FPGPIYAI

-711 TLVNKMR
+711 TLVAKMR
-718 SIIQVIRQVPGAVD
+718 TIIQVIRQVPGAVD

-742 QLNIKYDRHRLAI
+742 QLNIKYDRQRLAV
-755 HGIKVEQVNRAI
+755 HGIKVEQINRAI

-787 LTFRLA
+787 LTFRLV

-800 ESIENLLV
+800 EAIENLLV

-823 ITEDVGPSEITHVNL
+823 ISENVGPSEITHVNM
-838 KRVVNIGFNIR
+838 KRLVNIGFNVR

-855 VVKDVIK
+855 VVNDVIK
-862 AVDQKVKLPDEYS
+862 AVDQKVKLPDDYK

-888 KDRLSLVLPISLL
+888 KERLSLVLPISLL

-913 FRDSLLIYAVVPLSA
+913 FRDSLLIYTVVPLSA
-928 VGGIFSLLLRGM
+928 VGGIFSLLLRDM

-959 NGILLVSHFNALAAE
+959 NGILLVSHFNGLAAE
-974 GVSDPNQRVLQGL
+974 GVTDPNERVLRGL
-987 RERLRPV
+987 QERLRPV

-1037 LIVLPVLYAMFSP
+1037 LIVLPVLYTLFVP
-1050 KTHQPEEVEKE
+1050 KTAPIQKEKE
-1061 VDVA
+1061 VDVL

>member
-12 SPWTIGLL
+12 SPWTIGFLVL
-20 LLALIG
+20 ILVLAG
-26 YGAYSLKSL
+26 GYSLKKL

-62 EKFITT
+62 EKFITI
-68 PLEMAMANIPGLIEA
+68 PLEMAMANIPGLIET

-97 FTDNTDI
+97 FTDQTDI

-124 GAGTPILGPVSTGL
+124 GAGTPALGPVSTGL
-138 GEIYQYVIRPKD
+138 GEIYQYVIKPED
-150 PEHPRYTL
+150 PSSPRYTL
-158 TEIRTLQDWYVR
+158 TEIRTIQDWYVR

-194 KLKPERMRALGITV
+194 KLKPDRMRALGVTV
-208 DDLYTALSQG
+208 DDLYAALSQG

-249 QTVVRKNGNVPV
+249 QTVVRKNGNAPV
-261 LVRDVADVEMG
+261 LVRDVADVDMG
-272 SALRFG
+272 HALRFG
-278 ALSENGTGEVV
+278 ALSRNGQGEVV
-289 GGSVLMMKGANG
+289 GGSILMMKGANG
-301 NEVIGRL
+301 NEVINRL
-308 KDKFRD
+308 KDRFGE
-314 IQAGLPDGLE
+314 IQKGMPAGLIIE
-324 IVPFLDRSKIVTAAI
+324 PFLDRSEIVTAAI
-339 DTVAHNLIEGAAIVV
+339 DTVAHNLLEGAAIVV
-354 LVILVLLGNWRASLL
+354 IVILVLLGNWRASLL

-384 MRQLDI
+384 MGQLGI

-411 VVESAVLFLGLA
+411 VVESAVLFLALA
-423 MARRLDEKREANG
+423 MAKYQQEKTKQTGTSAT
-436 HDGYLSKL
+436 L

-449 QEVVIASASAVK
+449 QDVIISATSEVK
-461 QSVVFGGLI
+461 RSVVFGGLI

-487 MFAPMAKTV
+487 MFSPMAKTV
-496 GFAIMGALLLSIT
+496 GFAILGALLLSIT

-519 RPPKSLHDHGFS
+519 RPPKSAHDHGFS
-531 EKIVQFFYRL
+531 EKIVQFFYRG
-541 LRPVLAAGLRAKFV
+541 LRPVLTAALRARYV
-555 VVAVAA
+555 VVGVAV
-561 GILTAGIIG
+561 GILVLGVIG
-570 FSRIGGE
+570 FGRIGGE

-587 MIDMDLPT
+587 VIDMDLPT
-595 GTPLTESIRLSRI
+595 GTTLTESIRLSQE
-608 FQESLL
+608 FQGALL
-614 KAFPDEIL
+614 KEFPDEIENI
-622 GAVSKIGT
+622 VSKIGT

-644 IYLSLSDKH
+644 LYLSLTPKEE
-653 TWKKADNQ
+653 WKKATRQQ
-661 EDLAVEVNKFMSQ
+661 ELAVKVNEFMAQ
-674 YPGPIYAI
+674 YPGPVYAI

-711 TLVNKMR
+711 TLVKKMR
-718 SIIQVIRQVPGAVD
+718 QVIGVVRTVPGAVD

-742 QLNIKYDRHRLAI
+742 QLNIKYDRHRLAL
-755 HGIKVEQVNRAI
+755 HGIKVEQINRAI

-800 ESIENLLV
+800 DAIANLLV
-808 NDQNNNPIPLRELAE
+808 NDQNNNPIPLRELAD
-823 ITEDVGPSEITHVNL
+823 ISEDVGPSEITHVDM
-838 KRVVNIGFNIR
+838 KRLVNVGFNVR

-862 AVDQKVKLPDEYS
+862 AVGAKVKLPAEYS

-888 KDRLSLVLPISLL
+888 KERLSIVLPISLL

-928 VGGIFSLLLRGM
+928 VGGIFSLLLRDM

-959 NGILLVSHFNALAAE
+959 NGILLVSHFNALGAE
-974 GVSDPNQRVLQGL
+974 GVEDPNERVLRGL
-987 RERLRPV
+987 QERLRPV

-1004 FMPMALSTSVGA
+1004 FMPMATSSSVGA

-1037 LIVLPVLYAMFSP
+1037 LIVLPVLYAMVSP
-1050 KTHQPEEVEKE
+1050 RVITPTHQEQEA
-1061 VDVA
+1061 DVV

>member
-6 IAFSVR
+6 IAYSVR
-12 SPWTIGLL
+12 SPWTLGLL
-20 LLALIG
+20 LLGLIG
-26 YGAYSLKSL
+26 YGTYSLKNL

-90 SSVVKLI
+90 SSVLKLI
-97 FTDNTDI
+97 FTDETDI

-124 GAGTPILGPVSTGL
+124 GAGTPVLGPVSTGL
-138 GEIYQYVIRPKD
+138 GEIYQYVIRPED
-150 PEHPRYTL
+150 PDHPRYTL
-158 TEIRTLQDWYVR
+158 TEIRTLQDWYIR

-194 KLKPERMRALGITV
+194 KLKPDRMRALGVTV
-208 DDLYTALSQG
+208 DDLYAALSQG

-231 KAFTIRGIG
+231 KAYTIRGIG

-249 QTVVRKNGNVPV
+249 QTVVRKNGNAPV

-272 SALRFG
+272 HALRFG
-278 ALSENGTGEVV
+278 ALSQNGTGEVA
-289 GGSVLMMKGANG
+289 GGSILMMKGANG

-308 KDKFRD
+308 KDKFAE
-314 IQAGLPDGLE
+314 IQAGLPDGLIIE
-324 IVPFLDRSKIVTAAI
+324 PFLDRSKIVSAAI
-339 DTVAHNLIEGAAIVV
+339 ETVAHNLIEGAAIVV
-354 LVILVLLGNWRASLL
+354 IVILVLLGNWRASLL

-384 MRQLDI
+384 MRQFDL

-411 VVESAVLFLGLA
+411 VVESAVLFLAVA
-423 MARRLDEKREANG
+423 MARRQEEKTRA
-436 HDGYLSKL
+436 DGTASRL

-449 QEVVIASASAVK
+449 QEVVIASTSDVK
-461 QSVVFGGLI
+461 RSVVFGGLI

-487 MFAPMAKTV
+487 MFSPMAKTV
-496 GFAIMGALLLSIT
+496 GFAILGALLLSIT

-541 LRPVLAAGLRAKFV
+541 LRPVLVAGLRAKLV
-555 VVAVAA
+555 VVGVAA
-561 GILTAGIIG
+561 GILVAGIIG
-570 FSRIGGE
+570 FTRIGGE

-595 GTPLTESIRLSRI
+595 GTPLTESIRLSRT

-614 KAFPDEIL
+614 KAFPDEIK
-622 GAVSKIGT
+622 GVVSKIGT

-644 IYLSLSDKH
+644 LYLSLTDKH
-653 TWKKADNQ
+653 TWKKAATQ
-661 EDLAVEVNKFMSQ
+661 EDLAVEVNKFMAQ
-674 YPGPIYAI
+674 FPGPIYAI

-711 TLVNKMR
+711 TLVAKMR

-742 QLNIKYDRHRLAI
+742 QLNIKYDRQRLAV
-755 HGIKVEQVNRAI
+755 HGIKVEQINRAI

-793 GDDRVRP
+793 GADRVRP
-800 ESIENLLV
+800 EAIENLLV

-823 ITEDVGPSEITHVNL
+823 ISENVGPSEITHVDM
-838 KRVVNIGFNIR
+838 KRVVNIGFNVR

-855 VVKDVIK
+855 VVNDVMK
-862 AVDQKVKLPDEYS
+862 AVGQRVKLPDDYS

-888 KDRLSLVLPISLL
+888 KDRLALVLPVSLL

-928 VGGIFSLLLRGM
+928 VGGIFSLLLRSM

-959 NGILLVSHFNALAAE
+959 NGILLVSHFNALADE
-974 GVSDPNQRVLQGL
+974 GVTDPNERVLRGL
-987 RERLRPV
+987 QERLRPV

-1037 LIVLPVLYAMFSP
+1037 LIVLPVLYALFSP
-1050 KTHQPEEVEKE
+1050 KTQQPKETEKE
-1061 VDVA
+1061 VNVA

>member
-12 SPWTIGLL
+12 SPWTIGFLV
-20 LLALIG
+20 LALILAG
-26 YGAYSLKSL
+26 GYSLKKL

-44 NQQVDVITNSPNL
+44 TQQVDVITNSPNL

-68 PLEMAMANIPGLIEA
+68 PLEMAMANIPGLVET

-97 FTDNTDI
+97 FTDQTDI

-110 VFERLEGVKADIPE
+110 VFERLEGVKADIPD
-124 GAGTPILGPVSTGL
+124 GAGTPTLGPVSTGL
-138 GEIYQYVIRPKD
+138 GEIYQYVIKPED
-150 PEHPRYTL
+150 PTSPRYTL
-158 TEIRTLQDWYVR
+158 TEIRTIQDWYIR

-194 KLKPERMRALGITV
+194 KLKPDRMRALGVTV
-208 DDLYTALSQG
+208 DDLYAALSQG

-240 LVNNLDEIA
+240 LVNTLDEIG
-249 QTVVRKNGNVPV
+249 QTVVRKNGNAPV
-261 LVRDVADVEMG
+261 LVRDVADVDMG
-272 SALRFG
+272 HALRFG
-278 ALSENGTGEVV
+278 ALSRNGQGEVV
-289 GGSVLMMKGANG
+289 GGSILMMKGANG
-301 NEVIGRL
+301 NEVINRL
-308 KDKFRD
+308 KDRFKE
-314 IQAGLPDGLE
+314 IQKGMPAGLIIE
-324 IVPFLDRSKIVTAAI
+324 PFLDRSEIVTAAI
-339 DTVAHNLIEGAAIVV
+339 DTVAHNLLEGAAIVV
-354 LVILVLLGNWRASLL
+354 IVILVLLGNWRASLL

-384 MRQLDI
+384 MGQLGI

-411 VVESAVLFLGLA
+411 VVESAVLFLALA
-423 MARRLDEKREANG
+423 MAKYQDEKTRQTG
-436 HDGYLSKL
+436 TKTTL

-449 QEVVIASASAVK
+449 QDVIISATSEVK
-461 QSVVFGGLI
+461 RSVVFGGLI

-487 MFAPMAKTV
+487 MFSPMAKTV
-496 GFAIMGALLLSIT
+496 GFAILGALLLSIT

-519 RPPKSLHDHGFS
+519 RPPKSAHDHGFS
-531 EKIVQFFYRL
+531 EKIVQFFYRG
-541 LRPVLAAGLRAKFV
+541 LRPVLTAALRARYV
-555 VVAVAA
+555 VVGVAV
-561 GILTAGIIG
+561 GILVLGVIG
-570 FSRIGGE
+570 FGRIGGE

-587 MIDMDLPT
+587 VIDMDLPT
-595 GTPLTESIRLSRI
+595 GTTLTESIRLSQS
-608 FQESLL
+608 FQAALL
-614 KAFPDEIL
+614 KEFPDEISTI
-622 GAVSKIGT
+622 VSKIGT

-644 IYLSLSDKH
+644 LYLSLTPKEN
-653 TWKKADNQ
+653 WKKATRQQ
-661 EDLAVEVNKFMSQ
+661 ELAVKVNDFMAQ
-674 YPGPIYAI
+674 YPGPVYAI

-711 TLVNKMR
+711 TLVKKMR
-718 SIIQVIRQVPGAVD
+718 QVIGVVRTVPGAVD

-742 QLNIKYDRHRLAI
+742 QLNIKYDRHRLAL
-755 HGIKVEQVNRAI
+755 HGIKVEQINRAI

-800 ESIENLLV
+800 DAIANLLV
-808 NDQNNNPIPLRELAE
+808 NDQNNNPIPLRELAD
-823 ITEDVGPSEITHVNL
+823 ITEDVGPSEITHVDM
-838 KRVVNIGFNIR
+838 KRLVNVGFNVR

-862 AVDQKVKLPDEYS
+862 AVDAKVKLPAEYS

-888 KDRLSLVLPISLL
+888 KDRLSIVLPIALL

-928 VGGIFSLLLRGM
+928 VGGIFSLLLRDM

-959 NGILLVSHFNALAAE
+959 NGILLVSHFNALGAE
-974 GVSDPNQRVLQGL
+974 GVEDPNERVLRGL
-987 RERLRPV
+987 QERLRPV

-1004 FMPMALSTSVGA
+1004 FMPMATSSSVGA

-1030 LTATVLT
+1030 ST
-1037 LIVLPVLYAMFSP
+1037 LR
-1050 KTHQPEEVEKE
+1050 
-1061 VDVA
+1061 